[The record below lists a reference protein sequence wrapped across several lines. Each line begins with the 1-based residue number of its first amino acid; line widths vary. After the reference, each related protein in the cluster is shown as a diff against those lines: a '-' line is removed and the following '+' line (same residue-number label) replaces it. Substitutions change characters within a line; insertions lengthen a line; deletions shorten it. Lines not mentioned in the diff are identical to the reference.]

1 MSYGGEIKKQA
12 KVVTVAVHAAR
23 FTRSSGRAIMASSR
37 RRMIAVAGTAAVGL
51 TAALA
56 GPAPSA
62 SAAITYPQ
70 PAITVAGGNT
80 VIAVQT
86 PKDGLYF
93 FWNQYGTTS
102 WQAEQVAASGTT
114 FSAPTIAADG
124 SSVIIAA
131 QGANNSLMFYWQ
143 QDGATGWNP
152 ETVAGS
158 GTTFSAPSI
167 VANDGSANIVAEGPS
182 NSLDFYWQQNN
193 TTTWHPETVATGNST
208 FSAPSIAANDGSA
221 NVVAEGPD
229 NSLDFYWQQNGT
241 TPWNREVVAGYETTF
256 SAPSVTA
263 NDGSANIVAQ
273 GPANPTGLPNDLDF
287 YWQQNG
293 HTGWN
298 PEIVAGS
305 DVVSRPAIVA
315 ENGGVDVVAPTT
327 SDALWNYE
335 EANGSSVWQAQ
346 AVDTGI
352 GDPEGAVGSPASVTD
367 NNGSENIAVFDATG
381 NLVFYW
387 RDSSGAFWKETII

>member
-193 TTTWHPETVATGNST
+193 PTTWHPETVATGT
-208 FSAPSIAANDGSA
+208 RPSPRRPSRR
-221 NVVAEGPD
+221 
-229 NSLDFYWQQNGT
+229 T
-241 TPWNREVVAGYETTF
+241 TA
-256 SAPSVTA
+256 
-263 NDGSANIVAQ
+263 
-273 GPANPTGLPNDLDF
+273 
-287 YWQQNG
+287 
-293 HTGWN
+293 
-298 PEIVAGS
+298 
-305 DVVSRPAIVA
+305 
-315 ENGGVDVVAPTT
+315 APTWSRKGRTTAWT
-327 SDALWNYE
+327 ST
-335 EANGSSVWQAQ
+335 GSRTAQ
-346 AVDTGI
+346 RPGTGRSW
-352 GDPEGAVGSPASVTD
+352 PATRRPSPRRPSPRTTAAPT
-367 NNGSENIAVFDATG
+367 
-381 NLVFYW
+381 
-387 RDSSGAFWKETII
+387 